1 MNSALSVLFVD
12 DELDVRRANVQTLEL
27 AGFDVQARAS
37 AESALLLL
45 DESLHAIVSDL
56 KMDGMDG
63 LAFLQRVR
71 EFDPDLPFILITA
84 HGDVPTAVQAM
95 RIGAYDFVQKP
106 YAADRL
112 LESIRRACEKRR
124 LVLENRRLRS
134 QLQGANIDK
143 RLLGTSREIA
153 TVRRAITELGPT
165 NANVIIRGETGVGKE
180 VVARCLHDLGRRS
193 RAPFVAINC
202 GAIPETMFE
211 SELFGHEAGAFT
223 SACARRIGKLE
234 SANAGTVFL
243 DELESLPPAA
253 QVKLLRVIQD
263 RSVERL
269 GSNRPIPL
277 DIRIIAATQIDLLE
291 STRKGDFRSDLYY
304 RLAVTDINVP
314 PLRCRREDIPLLF
327 DFFVSEAA
335 TLHERKQEPID
346 ANHIAALTLY
356 EWPGNVRELKNVAE
370 RFVLSGGRLSMAR
383 PMDFPLKSALEDS
396 TEGLGLAR
404 HVDDFERR
412 LIIAALSSSNGDIR
426 SAISILQVPRRTLN
440 EKMLRYGIDRQDFVT
455 TTTR

>member
-1 MNSALSVLFVD
+1 MNSAFSVLFVD
-12 DELDVRRANVQTLEL
+12 DELEVRRANVQTLEL

-56 KMDGMDG
+56 KMHGMDG
-63 LAFLQRVR
+63 LTFLQRVR
-71 EFDPDLPFILITA
+71 EFDPDLPVILITA

-134 QLQGANIDK
+134 QLQGVNIDK

-180 VVARCLHDLGRRS
+180 VVARCLHDFGRRS
-193 RAPFVAINC
+193 RGPFVAINC
-202 GAIPETMFE
+202 GAIPEAMFE

-223 SACARRIGKLE
+223 SACARRMGKLE

-243 DELESLPPAA
+243 DELESLPLAA

-263 RSVERL
+263 RAVERL
-269 GSNRPIPL
+269 GSNRSIPL
-277 DIRIIAATQIDLLE
+277 DIRIIAATQLDLLE
-291 STRKGDFRSDLYY
+291 ATRKGDFRSDLYY

-335 TLHERKQEPID
+335 TLHEREPQPIEAD
-346 ANHIAALTLY
+346 YVAALTLY

-383 PMDFPLKSALEDS
+383 PMDFPPKSALQDS
-396 TEGLGLAR
+396 TEGLSLAQ
-404 HVDDFERR
+404 HVDDFERQ
-412 LIIAALSSSNGDIR
+412 LITAALSSSNGDIR